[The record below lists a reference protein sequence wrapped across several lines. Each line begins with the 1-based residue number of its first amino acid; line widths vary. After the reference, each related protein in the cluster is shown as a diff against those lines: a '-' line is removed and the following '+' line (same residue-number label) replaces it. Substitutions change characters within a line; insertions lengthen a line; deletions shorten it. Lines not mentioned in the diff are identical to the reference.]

1 MRQGKIIPSLI
12 IALHLTANLSG
23 QYNPNDKAP
32 LDPDI
37 RTGKL
42 SNGLTYY
49 IKNNKEPEKRASF
62 YIIQNVGAILEN
74 DDQNGLAHFLEH
86 MAFNG
91 TKNFPGKAI
100 INGLEKHGVKFGA
113 NINAYTWFDE
123 TVYNLSNIPVDSR
136 PDLVDT
142 ALLILHD
149 WSHFISLNE
158 EEIDLER
165 GVINEEWR
173 TYKDAS
179 ARMFTKVIGVVLKD
193 SKYAVRDVIG
203 SMDVI
208 NNFSYNTLRNFYHDW
223 YRTDL
228 QAVAVVGDINVD
240 EVEAKII
247 KYFSEIPAVENP
259 LQRYYSEIPDHKET
273 YYVLA
278 LDKEAPQ
285 TLVSVISLHKDT
297 PADQKNLGYL
307 RETYV
312 VSLMNSMINTRISE
326 LLQKSNPPFVNGS
339 IYYSSYYPRG
349 YNAFSISASTRK
361 NEEATALEAVY
372 TEAERAKRYG
382 FTNGELERAKSRM
395 IAEAENTL
403 KQKDKISNDT
413 YISWI
418 QDHFLLGEPLTS
430 IDFDYEYLNKVIG
443 GITAEEVSEKFRE
456 LMTDENRTII
466 VQGIE
471 GEDITHI
478 SEQESLAILDRIKNS
493 SIDPYTDDILAESL
507 ITDELT
513 GSRIIRTT
521 PLPLFDATEWTLA
534 NNIKVVYKKADYEKD
549 NVLLTAFSY
558 GGISKVD
565 DDYVLAANLV
575 PTFISFYGAGDYDN
589 VTLQKMLSGKKASLT
604 MGLSETVEQISG
616 SSTPGDFETLLQLLY
631 LRLAKPRFDKEAH
644 EAVIERYTALLENME
659 KNPDKMMN
667 DSILMITTG
676 YNPRTP
682 LENKEAI
689 GKISVDNI
697 QKIYNDRFNA
707 ADEFTFFIVGNITQD
722 SVIPLIEKYI
732 GSLPV
737 KGRTET
743 WVDHGIEMPD
753 GRISREISFPLT
765 IPKSTVCIFF
775 EKENFKYEPYTY
787 LGLSVIKGILDLVYT
802 EKVREEEGGTYSV
815 SVTLSGQLRP
825 RETGKGYISFD
836 CDPARA
842 DELKSIIYNELN
854 TLVKKGP
861 DKENLDKTI
870 KNMLKTR
877 EESKLHN
884 SYWMNTLTRYY
895 SYGINSDDPENYEN
909 ILNSYSVKDIKKIA
923 GRFFKKADII
933 DLVFKPE

>member
-1 MRQGKIIPSLI
+1 MRPGKLI
-12 IALHLTANLSG
+12 TPLIVALFLTGNLSG
-23 QYNPNDKAP
+23 QYDLNGFAP
-32 LDPDI
+32 VDPEI

-42 SNGLTYY
+42 PNGLTYY
-49 IKNNKEPEKRASF
+49 IRKNKEPEKRASF

-100 INGLEKHGVKFGA
+100 INGLEKHGVKYGA

-123 TVYNLSNIPVDSR
+123 TVYNLSNVPVEER
-136 PDLVDT
+136 PDLIDT
-142 ALLILHD
+142 SLLILHD
-149 WSHFISLNE
+149 WSDFISLTDK
-158 EEIDLER
+158 EIDLER

-179 ARMFTKVIGVVLKD
+179 ARMFTKVISEVLKG

-208 NNFSYNTLRNFYHDW
+208 RNFPYNTLRNFYHDW

-228 QAVAVVGDINVD
+228 QAVVVVGDINVD
-240 EVEAKII
+240 EVEARII
-247 KYFSEIPAVENP
+247 RYFSEIPAVEDP
-259 LQRYYSEIPDHKET
+259 LPRYYSEIPWHKDT

-278 LDKEAPQ
+278 TDKEAPQ
-285 TLVSVISLHKDT
+285 TQVSVVALHKDT
-297 PADQKNLGYL
+297 PTDQKNLRYL
-307 RETYV
+307 RDTYV
-312 VSLMNSMINTRISE
+312 ISLMNSMINTRISE
-326 LLQKSNPPFVNGS
+326 LLQKGNPPFANGS
-339 IYYSSYYPRG
+339 ISYGSYYPRG
-349 YNAFSISASTRK
+349 YNAFTISAVARK
-361 NEEATALEAVY
+361 NEEPLALEAVY
-372 TEAERAKRYG
+372 TEAERARRHG
-382 FTNGELERAKSRM
+382 FTSGELERAKARM
-395 IAEAENTL
+395 LTETENTL

-413 YISWI
+413 YVSWI

-430 IDFDYEYLNKVIG
+430 IDFDYEYLKQVIG
-443 GITAEEVSEKFRE
+443 GITTEEVSEKFRE
-456 LMTDENRTII
+456 LMIEENRTII

-471 GEDITHI
+471 SDGITHI
-478 SEQESLAILDRIKNS
+478 SEKESLAILDRIKNS
-493 SIDPYTDDILAESL
+493 PVDPYADNILAESL
-507 ITDELT
+507 IKDELS

-521 PLPLFDATEWTLA
+521 PLPQFDAIEWTLS
-534 NNIKVVYKKADYEKD
+534 NNIKIVYRKADYEKD

-558 GGISKVD
+558 GGISKLD

-604 MGLSETVEQISG
+604 MGLSETVDQISG

-644 EAVIERYTALLENME
+644 EAIIKRYTALLENME

-667 DSILMITTG
+667 DSILLITTG

-689 GKISVDNI
+689 SKISVDYI
-697 QKIYNDRFNA
+697 QKIYNDRFCA
-707 ADEFTFFIVGNITQD
+707 ADEFTFFIVGNIEQD

-743 WVDHGIEMPD
+743 WVDRGIEMPD
-753 GRISREISFPLT
+753 GKLTREITFPLT
-765 IPKSTVCIFF
+765 IPKSTVYIFF

-787 LGLSVIKGILDLVYT
+787 IGLSVIKDILNLVYT

-815 SVTLSGQLRP
+815 GVTFSGQLRP
-825 RETGKGYISFD
+825 RQTGEGYIYFD

-842 DELKSIIYNELN
+842 SELKSIIYNELN
-854 TLVKKGP
+854 NLVKKGP
-861 DKENLDKTI
+861 DSENLEKTV
-870 KNMLKTR
+870 KNILKTR

-884 SYWMNTLTRYY
+884 NYWLSTLTRYY
-895 SYGINSDDPENYEN
+895 SYGINSDDPENYED
-909 ILNSYSVKDIKKIA
+909 ILNSYTVRDIKKIA